1 MKISNIGDFV
11 EVVNDTIRLNKLVIK
26 TNSIE
31 AMEWQELFDEN
42 EVYQVRFHTLSGKLY
57 TRQASKEVVKE
68 LIELIQ
74 GE

>member
-1 MKISNIGDFV
+1 MKISSTGDFV
-11 EVVNDTIRLNKLVIK
+11 EVVNNTIKLNKLVLK
-26 TNSIE
+26 AETIE

-42 EVYQVRFHTLSGKLY
+42 EVYQVRFHTSSGKLY
-57 TRQASKEVVKE
+57 TRQANKKVVKE